1 MNMIA
6 HVATNPHQASPI
18 RHRSTGKITRW
29 HKFVSFITSASI
41 ENQHVVYMEVCWT
54 YKLDATPEAAGP
66 RFFKQVS
73 GKLYNINYIS
83 RQYRIKAT
91 AASVFL
97 KLY

>member
-1 MNMIA
+1 FVNE
-6 HVATNPHQASPI
+6 HDRTRRNK
-18 RHRSTGKITRW
+18 STPGITYTTQIYW
-29 HKFVSFITSASI
+29 KNYKFVSFITSASI